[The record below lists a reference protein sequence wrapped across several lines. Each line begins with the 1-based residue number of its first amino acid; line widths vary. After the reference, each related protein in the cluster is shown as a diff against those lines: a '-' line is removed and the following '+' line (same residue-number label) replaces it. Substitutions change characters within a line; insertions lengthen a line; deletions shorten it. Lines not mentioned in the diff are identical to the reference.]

1 MPIKIID
8 GLSAKEK
15 LHEEGIA
22 TIDRRKA
29 LHQDIRPLRILILN
43 LMPLK
48 KITELQYLRLLGD
61 SPLQIE
67 VDFCHTVTHISSNT
81 DASYLDANYRT
92 YDEIKD
98 TYYDGFIITGAPV
111 ETLPFE
117 EVDYWPELVKY
128 LDWSRTHVYSTL
140 SFCWG
145 AQAALYHFYHI
156 KKQLLPQK
164 LFGIYE
170 YQLTRRH
177 HPLLR
182 GFDDRYLFPSHVIR
196 LSMMSPSTIH
206 QNWKSFHA
214 MPKTAS
220 ISSARRT
227 TANSLFSAI
236 SNTTG
241 IHWPRNIHATRIKA
255 FPSLR
260 RPIIIP
266 IMMTAG
272 RRPLPGAVMPISSII
287 TGSTWSTRKHRIY
300 RKKSAMS
307 PALTN
312 N

>member
-61 SPLQIE
+61 SPLQVE
-67 VDFCHTVTHISSNT
+67 VDFCHTATHVSSNT
-81 DASYLDANYRT
+81 DASYLDANYHT
-92 YDEIKD
+92 FDEIRDK
-98 TYYDGFIITGAPV
+98 YYDGFIITGAPV

-117 EVDYWPELVKY
+117 EVDYWPELIKY

-156 KKQLLPQK
+156 QKQLLPQK

-170 YQLTRRH
+170 YQLTQRH

-182 GFDDRYLFPSHVIR
+182 GFEIGRAHV
-196 LSMMSPSTIH
+196 
-206 QNWKSFHA
+206 
-214 MPKTAS
+214 
-220 ISSARRT
+220 
-227 TANSLFSAI
+227 
-236 SNTTG
+236 
-241 IHWPRNIHATRIKA
+241 
-255 FPSLR
+255 
-260 RPIIIP
+260 
-266 IMMTAG
+266 
-272 RRPLPGAVMPISSII
+272 
-287 TGSTWSTRKHRIY
+287 
-300 RKKSAMS
+300 
-307 PALTN
+307 
-312 N
+312 

>member
-61 SPLQIE
+61 SPLQVE
-67 VDFCHTVTHISSNT
+67 VDFCHTATHVSSNT
-81 DASYLDANYRT
+81 DASYLDANYHT
-92 YDEIKD
+92 FDEIRDK
-98 TYYDGFIITGAPV
+98 YYDGFIITGAPV

-117 EVDYWPELVKY
+117 EVDYWPELIKY

-145 AQAALYHFYHI
+145 AALYHFYHI
-156 KKQLLPQK
+156 QKQLLPQK

-182 GFDDRYLFPSHVIR
+182 GFDDRYFIPQSRHTAIDDIAVYNTPELEILSRNTKNGINIIGTPNNRQFFVLGHFEYDRDTLAKEYLRDKNKGLPIAPPANYYPNDDDRYTPAFTWCSYAHIFYHNWLNLVYQETPYVPEEIGHVACA
-196 LSMMSPSTIH
+196 H
-206 QNWKSFHA
+206 
-214 MPKTAS
+214 
-220 ISSARRT
+220 
-227 TANSLFSAI
+227 
-236 SNTTG
+236 
-241 IHWPRNIHATRIKA
+241 
-255 FPSLR
+255 
-260 RPIIIP
+260 
-266 IMMTAG
+266 
-272 RRPLPGAVMPISSII
+272 
-287 TGSTWSTRKHRIY
+287 
-300 RKKSAMS
+300 
-307 PALTN
+307 
-312 N
+312 